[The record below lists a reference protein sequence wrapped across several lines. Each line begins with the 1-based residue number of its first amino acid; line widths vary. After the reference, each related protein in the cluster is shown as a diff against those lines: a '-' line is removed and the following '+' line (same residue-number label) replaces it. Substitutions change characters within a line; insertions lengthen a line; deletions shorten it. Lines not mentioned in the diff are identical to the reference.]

1 MARKKQKFHSPYL
14 EFIKEILQSKTI
26 RARVLLSFSRTL
38 WLKKGIEASEYFHY
52 TFRNYRNR
60 TREVY
65 EGLNSYW
72 CTIVGN
78 WKTNLLVLIDEE
90 LEKQH
95 CHPYEEIAYDDEGNV
110 VIICEIR
117 KKDQQSYLP
126 SFNMRQSN
134 LVQNYA

>member
-1 MARKKQKFHSPYL
+1 MARKNKISFTVFEIYKGN
-14 EFIKEILQSKTI
+14 FIVQNHQSKGITI
-26 RARVLLSFSRTL
+26 IQQNTL
-38 WLKKGIEASEYFHY
+38 IKRKGIEASEYFHY

-72 CTIVGN
+72 CTIVRN
-78 WKTNLLVLIDEE
+78 WKTNLLVLINEE
-90 LEKQH
+90 LEKHH
-95 CHPYEEIAYDDEGNV
+95 CHPYGEIAYDDEGNV

-126 SFNMRQSN
+126 SFNRRKSN

>member
-1 MARKKQKFHSPYL
+1 MVKR
-14 EFIKEILQSKTI
+14 
-26 RARVLLSFSRTL
+26 
-38 WLKKGIEASEYFHY
+38 KGIEASEYFHY

-78 WKTNLLVLIDEE
+78 WKTNLLVFIDEE
-90 LEKQH
+90 LEKHH
-95 CHPYEEIAYDDEGNV
+95 CHPYGEIAYDDDEGNV

-117 KKDQQSYLP
+117 KKGLAVVP
-126 SFNMRQSN
+126 AV
-134 LVQNYA
+134 L